1 MIKVHITEDHKMVAE
16 GLQKSINGS
25 GIATVTG
32 VSYNLAESRRMLAID
47 IPDVLL
53 LDLSLP
59 DGSGIDFCSEVQIKH
74 PKIKILVLTSHDE
87 YSVARRVMDSGA
99 SGYILKKSLSEEVIS
114 GIETV
119 MKGETFLCD
128 EIDALM
134 KKEANNTIWLTRREK
149 DLLKLIVDGYTN
161 QEAADELYLSVE
173 TIKSY
178 RKKLILKLGARNSMA
193 LVKIAIEKN
202 LF

>member
-16 GLQKSINGS
+16 GLQKSINES
-25 GIATVTG
+25 GIAIVTG
-32 VSYNLAESRRMLAID
+32 VSYNLAESRKALAFE

-59 DGSGIDFCSEVQIKH
+59 DGSGIDFCTEMRQKH
-74 PKIKILVLTSHDE
+74 AGMKILILTSHDE

-99 SGYILKKSLSEEVIS
+99 SGYILKKSLYEEVIS

-119 MKGETFLCD
+119 MKGETFFCD
-128 EIDALM
+128 EIDSLM
-134 KKEANNTIWLTRREK
+134 KKEENNTIWLTKREK

-161 QEAADELYLSVE
+161 QEIADVLYLSVE

-178 RKKLILKLGARNSMA
+178 RKSLILKLGARNSMA
-193 LVKIAIEKN
+193 LVKIAIEKK

>member
-16 GLQKSINGS
+16 GLQKSINES

-32 VSYNLAESRRMLAID
+32 VSYNLAESRKVLAFE

-59 DGSGIDFCSEVQIKH
+59 DGSGIDFCTEMRQKH
-74 PKIKILVLTSHDE
+74 PTMKILILTSHDE
-87 YSVARRVMDSGA
+87 YSIAKWVMNNGA
-99 SGYILKKSLSEEVIS
+99 SGYILKTSPSEEVID

-119 MKGETFLCD
+119 MKGESFLCD
-128 EIDALM
+128 EIDTLM
-134 KKEANNTIWLTRREK
+134 KKEANNEFWLTKREK
-149 DLLKLIVDGYTN
+149 DLLKLIVDGNTN
-161 QEAADELYLSVE
+161 QEIADDLCLSIE

-178 RKKLILKLGARNSMA
+178 RKSLILKLGARNSMA
-193 LVKIAIEKN
+193 LVKIAIEKK
-202 LF
+202 LI